1 MKQRVSLIFLLS
13 YLFYRGEGPRRN
25 AECHRTYVVS
35 YRIGFELG
43 GCDGEFLFFFP
54 ETQLCRFFLLLF
66 FFFFFFFNFPVRLAL
81 PERGLSLSKK
91 IFFFFFYIYL
101 FFSAVSWQI
110 LLLGI
115 FSIVPFVLCIVLLV
129 WPVGPPAHCLP
140 CPGRPSV
147 RPTGIVNQSSSSSL
161 LF

>member
-1 MKQRVSLIFLLS
+1 MQNVTVRM
-13 YLFYRGEGPRRN
+13 
-25 AECHRTYVVS
+25 S

-54 ETQLCRFFLLLF
+54 ETQLCRFFLLL

-115 FSIVPFVLCIVLLV
+115 FSIVPLVLCIVLLV
-129 WPVGPPAHCLP
+129 
-140 CPGRPSV
+140 
-147 RPTGIVNQSSSSSL
+147 
-161 LF
+161 